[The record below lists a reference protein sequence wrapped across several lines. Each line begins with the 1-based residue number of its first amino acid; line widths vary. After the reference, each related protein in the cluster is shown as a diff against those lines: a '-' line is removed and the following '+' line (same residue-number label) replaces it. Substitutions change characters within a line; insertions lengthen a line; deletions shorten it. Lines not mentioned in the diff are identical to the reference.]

1 MFTNKIPIDVYYE
14 DTNNGIRTAIFE
26 EKRSQPFSLM
36 NRIYINVDQRPYDRY
51 WSIFKNKIKGECL
64 R

>member
-14 DTNNGIRTAIFE
+14 DTNNDIRTAIFE

-36 NRIYINVDQRPYDRY
+36 NRIYINVDQRPYDR
-51 WSIFKNKIKGECL
+51 
-64 R
+64 